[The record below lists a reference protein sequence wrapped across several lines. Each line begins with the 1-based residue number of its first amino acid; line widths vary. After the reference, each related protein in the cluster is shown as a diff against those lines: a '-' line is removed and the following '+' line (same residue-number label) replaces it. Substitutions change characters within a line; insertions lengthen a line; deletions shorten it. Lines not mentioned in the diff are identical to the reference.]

1 MRRRCE
7 TFNQWIDSLVQHFMS
22 VSNNSRHLVAYFGG
36 TNNSV
41 TCTIVNEKTGKVRF
55 YSVRADRYMDPTH
68 VALAY
73 AWAKYNH
80 EYIFDNDHV
89 ELPVT
94 DGMYDPEY
102 KGEDKHD

>member
-7 TFNQWIDSLVQHFMS
+7 TFNQWIDSLVQNFMS
-22 VSNNSRHLVAYFGG
+22 VSNNSKHLVAYFGG
-36 TNNSV
+36 TNKSV
-41 TCTIVNEKTGKVRF
+41 TCTIVNEKTGRVSF
-55 YSVRADRYMDPTH
+55 YSVRGNRYMDPTN

-73 AWAKYNH
+73 AWAEYKH

-94 DGMYDPEY
+94 DGIYTPEEFK
-102 KGEDKHD
+102 KG

>member
-1 MRRRCE
+1 MRKNCE

-22 VSNNSRHLVAYFGG
+22 VSNNSKHLVAYFGG
-36 TNNSV
+36 TRDSV
-41 TCTIVNEKTGKVRF
+41 TCIIVNEKTGKLSF
-55 YSVRADRYMDPTH
+55 YSVRGNRYMDPTN

-73 AWAKYNH
+73 AWAKYTH

-94 DGMYDPEY
+94 DGMYTPEEFK
-102 KGEDKHD
+102 KG